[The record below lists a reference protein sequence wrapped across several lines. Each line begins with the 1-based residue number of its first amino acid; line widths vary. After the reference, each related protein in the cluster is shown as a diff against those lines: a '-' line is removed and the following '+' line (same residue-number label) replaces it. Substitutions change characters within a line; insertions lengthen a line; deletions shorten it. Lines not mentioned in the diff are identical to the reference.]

1 MKKKNYMSPVVDIL
15 DIKAPKLM
23 AGSIVDTSSGDLNIT
38 IENPIPSDAGNAAA
52 PGFDW
57 GEELKSFMTLL
68 MLLMMSLTISAQ
80 SVITKHPATVPDDG
94 KTHGMKIYLSTGT
107 TVEYDFDDLSHVT
120 YLPGIGMKVYLKNE
134 TTSVDYLFSQMTKID
149 YLEDA
154 NANANWREFSMTD
167 YKEAWR
173 LEYPHLNANVSTT
186 GNASNCQ
193 VIVKTTDNA
202 ENEADRFGITYSLEW
217 DNAKVAN
224 RWTCYQL
231 HEGNSLSTT
240 DRNDD
245 FKKDPEVAVS
255 PILEDYKNSGFSR
268 GHLCP
273 SADRQCTVEQNKQ
286 TFFLT
291 NMQPQWQ
298 EHNGGLW
305 KNLEDL
311 VRNYA
316 TNDSYSNAH
325 CDTLYIVKAAT
336 ITDKVTINDTE
347 VDGIYADRCVGG
359 DGHAN
364 ELIVPKYFYMAL
376 LHYNKATDTY
386 HAIAFWTLHEKAADK
401 NKNFGDYAISI
412 DELEKRTGIDFFC
425 NLPDEVEKV
434 VEKEVDLDFWKLTT
448 TTP

>member
-1 MKKKNYMSPVVDIL
+1 MKKKHYMSPVVEIL
-15 DIKAPKLM
+15 DIKTTKLL
-23 AGSIVDTSSGDLNIT
+23 AGSIVDTGSDGLDIT
-38 IENPIPSDAGNAAA
+38 IEDPIPDDAGGAAA
-52 PGFDW
+52 PGFDL
-57 GEELKSFMTLL
+57 GEGWKDFMTLL

-80 SVITKHPATVPDDG
+80 NVITKEPATVPDDG
-94 KTHGMKIYLSTGT
+94 KTHGMKIYLSNGVTE
-107 TVEYDFDDLSHVT
+107 EYDFDELSHVI
-120 YLPGIGMKVYLKNE
+120 YLPGVGMKVYKKNE

-154 NANANWREFSMTD
+154 NANANWRVVSMTD
-167 YKEAWR
+167 YQEAWR
-173 LEYPHLNANVSTT
+173 LEYPQVSYQNLSPTKEGAET
-186 GNASNCQ
+186 KNQ
-193 VIVKTTDNA
+193 IVVKKTD
-202 ENEADRFGITYSLEW
+202 DYGITYSVEW
-217 DNAKVAN
+217 DNSKVAN

-231 HEGNSLSTT
+231 HEGNTLSTT

-245 FKKDPEVAVS
+245 FKKDDDVAVS
-255 PILEDYKNSGFSR
+255 PILDDYRNSGYSR

-316 TNDSYSNAH
+316 TNDTYTNAH

-336 ITDKVTINDTE
+336 ITDKVTINDAE
-347 VDGIYADRCVGG
+347 VDGIYADRCVG
-359 DGHAN
+359 DVGHTH
-364 ELIVPKYFYMAL
+364 ELLVPKYFYMAL

-386 HAIAFWTLHEKAADK
+386 HAIAFWTLHSNVADK
-401 NKNFGDYAISI
+401 NKNFGDFAISI
-412 DELEKRTGIDFFC
+412 DELERRTGIDFFC
-425 NLPDEVEKV
+425 NLPDDLEKTVEA
-434 VEKEVDLDFWKLTT
+434 EKDLDFWKLTL

>member
-1 MKKKNYMSPVVDIL
+1 MTTMKKKNYMSPVVDIL

-23 AGSIVDTSSGDLNIT
+23 AGSIVDTSSGDLNLM

-52 PGFDW
+52 PGFDLS
-57 GEELKSFMTLL
+57 EELKIFMTLL
-68 MLLMMSLTISAQ
+68 MVLMMSLTVSAQ
-80 SVITKHPATVPDDG
+80 NVITKQPATVPDDG

-154 NANANWREFSMTD
+154 NANANWRVVDMTD
-167 YKEAWR
+167 YNEAWR
-173 LEYPHLNANVSTT
+173 LEYPQVSYENLSPTKEGANTK
-186 GNASNCQ
+186 NQ
-193 VIVKTTDNA
+193 IIVKKTD
-202 ENEADRFGITYSLEW
+202 DFGITYSVEW

-386 HAIAFWTLHEKAADK
+386 HAIAFWTDHKKEADK

-412 DELEKRTGIDFFC
+412 DELEVRTGIDFFC